1 MILSTIFTAPNIN
14 PSTSSHVLLQHQQT
28 TKFFR
33 QNTSCIRKPQVISG
47 GGGVHP
53 SHPPPRSTPVLSH
66 FILLIQTN
74 LAVLSNCSSTAFL
87 PLLLF
92 GFSCMAEPDWTLLT
106 IPAVLGCLSS
116 VWTWTLWKE
125 NVRICAEN
133 LRQFY
138 QNNSLTPPMYT
149 KNNVIKSILQIRRN
163 GLHRS
168 YNDYWYL

>member
-14 PSTSSHVLLQHQQT
+14 PSTSSHVLLQHRQT
-28 TKFFR
+28 TKFFW

-125 NVRICAEN
+125 NVRIYAEN

-149 KNNVIKSILQIRRN
+149 KNGIRSFRLRVVIKT
-163 GLHRS
+163 
-168 YNDYWYL
+168 W